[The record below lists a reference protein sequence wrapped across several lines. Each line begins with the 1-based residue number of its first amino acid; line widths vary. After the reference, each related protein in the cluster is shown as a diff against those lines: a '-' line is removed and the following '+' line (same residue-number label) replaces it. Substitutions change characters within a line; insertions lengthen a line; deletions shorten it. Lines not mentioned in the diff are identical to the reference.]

1 MTENS
6 KLDRPASAEQAVQ
19 KEVEE
24 KITRKPSRKL
34 FGTFSGVFTP
44 TLLTILG
51 VIMYLRVGWVVGNA
65 GLIGALLIISLAFAI
80 TFCTGLS
87 LSSITTNIRI
97 GTGGA
102 FSVISQS
109 LGLEVGGSVGIPLY
123 LAQAL
128 AVSMYIF
135 GFRAGWLWIFP
146 DHSPVLVDL
155 GTFAVLFTIAFISTG
170 LAFKIQYV
178 ILVTIIV
185 SLISIGASVFT
196 VSWGQDVQW
205 WGAFPG
211 SRETAFQ
218 GVDFWVVFAVFFPA
232 ATGIMAGA
240 NMSGDLDNP
249 RKSIPVGTLAAI
261 GICFVVYILLAVW
274 LALSV
279 PTEELLNNY
288 NVMIDRAV
296 WGPAVLAGL
305 LGATFSSA
313 LSSLVGSPRIL
324 QALAE
329 HKLLPASD
337 WFTVRT
343 AKGEPRNALLL
354 TGTIVLAALMLRNL
368 NAIAPLITMFF
379 LITYATINVVVL
391 IEQSLKLVSFRP
403 LLRIPR
409 FVPIIGTAGCL
420 FAMFIVNVVFGGIA
434 IAVVIALHTYLV
446 HKRIKAPFGDVRSG
460 LFTALAEWA
469 AGKVASLA
477 GPREKTWKANLLVP
491 VEDSR
496 DIVNVFPLLR
506 DIARPNGFVRLLG
519 LTGDRN
525 YHEMTKNL
533 PDLTKKFEEDQIFST
548 WTVVDAA
555 TFSDNL
561 AAGLE
566 ALGGAFFRSSMIF
579 LTFPE
584 SGQREEKIHRIIQ
597 DARKNK
603 LGAVL
608 FSGEKFAHS
617 AGGVVH
623 FIIDRPDDGWR
634 IGVDLGKADL
644 AFLLAYKLKRNW
656 KTGMVLTAFLSKA
669 EEDQQALEFMEAV
682 VELARVPNVEF
693 RLASSENELQMDS
706 GDTAITIFSM
716 SNEVN
721 FREMHKR
728 IQLAQSNCLFVMDS
742 GWENALA

>member
-1 MTENS
+1 MS
-6 KLDRPASAEQAVQ
+6 KDAELERPASADRAVQ

-24 KITRKPSRKL
+24 KITGKPSRKL

-65 GLIGALLIISLAFAI
+65 GLLGALLIISLAFAI

-97 GTGGA
+97 GAGGA

-155 GTFAVLFTIAFISTG
+155 GTFVVLFTIAFISTS

-185 SLISIGASVFT
+185 SLISVGASVFT
-196 VSWGQDVQW
+196 TSWGQNVQW
-205 WGAFPG
+205 WGTFPG
-211 SRETAFQ
+211 SPETAFQ

-240 NMSGDLDNP
+240 NMSGDLKNP

-274 LALSV
+274 LAAAV
-279 PTEELLNNY
+279 PTKELLNNY

-324 QALAE
+324 QALGE
-329 HKLLPASD
+329 HKILPASD

-343 AKGEPRNALLL
+343 SKGEPRNALLL
-354 TGTIVLAALMLRNL
+354 TGAIVLLALMLRNL

-379 LITYATINVVVL
+379 LTTYATINVVVL

-409 FVPIIGTAGCL
+409 LVPMIGTAGCL
-420 FAMFIVNVVFGGIA
+420 FAMFIVNAAFGGIA

-491 VEDSR
+491 VEDSQE
-496 DIVNVFPLLR
+496 ITNVIPLLR

-533 PDLTKKFEEDQIFST
+533 PALTQKFEENQIFST

-555 TFSDNL
+555 TFSENL

-579 LTFPE
+579 LPFPE
-584 SGQREEKIHRIIQ
+584 NGEREEKIHRIIQ

-603 LGAVL
+603 LGALLV
-608 FSGEKFAHS
+608 SGEEFGRS
-617 AGGVVH
+617 AGGGVH
-623 FIIDRPDDGWR
+623 LIMDRPDNGWR
-634 IGVDLGKADL
+634 IGVDLGKTDL

-669 EEDQQALEFMEAV
+669 GEDQQASEFMEAV
-682 VELARVPNVEF
+682 VELARVPNVKF
-693 RLASSENELQMDS
+693 RLANSEEELRIDS
-706 GDTAITIFSM
+706 GDSAITIFSITD
-716 SNEVN
+716 EVD
-721 FREMHKR
+721 FRELRKR
-728 IQLAQSNCLFVMDS
+728 IQLARSPCLFAMDS